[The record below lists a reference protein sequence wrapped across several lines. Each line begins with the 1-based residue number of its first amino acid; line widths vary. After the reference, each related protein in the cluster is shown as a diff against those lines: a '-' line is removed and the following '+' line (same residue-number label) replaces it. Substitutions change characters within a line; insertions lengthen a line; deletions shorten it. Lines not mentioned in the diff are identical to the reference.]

1 MRYGI
6 ESIYQVPLVIF
17 YPSDFIHFINIKLKK
32 FFFWLVLITKIFSL
46 FIVLRLQQLFKYIL
60 MD

>member
-17 YPSDFIHFINIKLKK
+17 YPSYFIHFINIKLKK
-32 FFFWLVLITKIFSL
+32 FFFLISFDYKDF
-46 FIVLRLQQLFKYIL
+46 
-60 MD
+60 